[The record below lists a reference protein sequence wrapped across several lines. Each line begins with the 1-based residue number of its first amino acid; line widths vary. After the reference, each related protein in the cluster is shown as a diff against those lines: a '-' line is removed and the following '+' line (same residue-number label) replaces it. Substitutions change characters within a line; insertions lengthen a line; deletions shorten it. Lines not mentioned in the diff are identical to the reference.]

1 VTESATR
8 TAIFRDAT
16 AIAISTGVYGI
27 AFGAAGV
34 AAGLGVTRTSALS
47 LLMFSGASQFALVG
61 VLGAGGSVL
70 AAVAGALLLGARNGL
85 YGLRLSG
92 LLGLRGA
99 RRIAA
104 AQGVI
109 DETTA
114 MSIGQPDRGFAR
126 LAFWTT
132 FGLLYCCWNIG
143 TLIGAFGAQALGDPA
158 RFGLDVAAPAAFL
171 ALLAPRLR
179 DGGVPVA
186 VAGGAI
192 ALATT
197 PFLPTGVPILCAVLA
212 VAVGWRR

>member
-1 VTESATR
+1 VNVAAR
-8 TAIFRDAT
+8 TTVIRDST
-16 AIAISTGVYGI
+16 AIAVSTGIYGI

-34 AAGLGVTRTSALS
+34 AAGLGVGRTSVLS

-85 YGLRLSG
+85 YGLRLSA
-92 LLGLRGA
+92 LLGFRGG

-104 AQGVI
+104 AHGVI

-114 MSIGQPDRGFAR
+114 MSIAQPDRKLAR
-126 LAFWTT
+126 LAFWVT
-132 FGLLYCCWNIG
+132 FGLLYLCWNLG
-143 TLIGAFGAQALGDPA
+143 TLLGAFGAKAVGDPT

-179 DGGVPVA
+179 SGGAPVALAGGV
-186 VAGGAI
+186 I
-192 ALATT
+192 ALAAT
-197 PFLPTGVPILCAVLA
+197 PFLPAGAPILCAALA
-212 VAVGWRR
+212 VVIGWRR